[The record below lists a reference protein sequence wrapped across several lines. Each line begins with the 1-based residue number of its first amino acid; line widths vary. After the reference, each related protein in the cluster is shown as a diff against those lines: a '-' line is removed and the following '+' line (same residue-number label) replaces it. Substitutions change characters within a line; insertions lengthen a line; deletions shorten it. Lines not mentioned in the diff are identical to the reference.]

1 MTMSS
6 FPAPTAT
13 SSNPG
18 SGESQPPHA
27 QTLPQTLERPP
38 QVAGSMQEQK
48 SGPLVLVKVGG
59 SAITDKAT
67 LEILKERE
75 LREFAQQVAEVV
87 QSGVRLVLVHGAG
100 SFGHFQ
106 ARQFRVKTGKG
117 YRK

>member
-1 MTMSS
+1 MSAFS
-6 FPAPTAT
+6 TPTFT
-13 SSNPG
+13 PSNPG
-18 SGESQPPHA
+18 SSESQPPHT
-27 QTLPQTLERPP
+27 QTQTQTRERPP
-38 QVAGSMQEQK
+38 QVAGSMEQK
-48 SGPLVLVKVGG
+48 GGGPLVLVKVGG

-75 LREFAQQVAEVV
+75 LREFARQVAEVV
-87 QSGVRLVLVHGAG
+87 QGGVRLVLVHGAG